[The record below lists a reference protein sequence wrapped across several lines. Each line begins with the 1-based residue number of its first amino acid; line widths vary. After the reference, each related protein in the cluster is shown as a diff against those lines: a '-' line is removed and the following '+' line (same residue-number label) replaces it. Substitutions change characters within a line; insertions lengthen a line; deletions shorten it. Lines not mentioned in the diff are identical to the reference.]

1 MRRNDTIDAISAAVR
16 ENSLSKLLSIVKQPS
31 FPDEGRTILSS
42 VNYKIPVF
50 SDDAIRIPHFPHT
63 ALSLM
68 HVAAFYDSLECFL
81 YLFSRGLS
89 LEIPSAAEFRPI
101 HYAAAGGGSEI
112 ASFLCEHA
120 SSSIHR
126 APPGEFAD
134 CTPIWLAVQSHSYEI
149 VRVLL
154 ESGVDVMGGRSS
166 PLTAAIRKC
175 NIPIIS
181 LLLEHNS
188 PLSSADERHYSPMM
202 RAIVQGLTSVVPI
215 MLEADADPNYM
226 TPEGKSALH
235 LACTQNMAETVRLLL
250 DYGAD
255 PTIPGFN
262 AQTGIHWAAASGNV
276 DIIRMVVA
284 AGADPHVLDIK
295 GRPGWASAFPLL
307 SEKKDEREMTLKRR
321 FEVFKYL
328 LRDLKLSPNI
338 RLNDG
343 VLPVAT
349 LFIDPDPEGIKLF
362 LDCGLDLTMKVRGMT
377 LWQLA
382 HDVSSPETRAILK
395 DYAQS
400 HPELSLP
407 NIPDPN
413 G

>member
-1 MRRNDTIDAISAAVR
+1 MRRNETTDAISAAVR
-16 ENSLSKLLSIVKQPS
+16 ENCVSKLLSIIKQPS
-31 FPDEGRTILSS
+31 FPDEGRAMLGLVTC
-42 VNYKIPVF
+42 KIPVT
-50 SDDAIRIPHFPHT
+50 SDDAIRILHFPHT
-63 ALSLM
+63 SLSLM
-68 HVAAFYDSLECFL
+68 QVAAFYDSLECFL
-81 YLFSRGLS
+81 YLFGRGLS
-89 LEIPSAAEFRPI
+89 LEILSAAEFHPI
-101 HYAAAGGGSEI
+101 HYAAAGGGSEV

-120 SSSIHR
+120 SPSIHR

-134 CTPIWLAVQSHSYEI
+134 GTQMWLAVQSHSYEI

-154 ESGVDVMGGRSS
+154 ESGVDIRSGRSS
-166 PLTAAIRKC
+166 PLTAAIRKR

-202 RAIVQGLTSVVPI
+202 RAIVQDLSSIVPI

-226 TPEGKSALH
+226 TPEGKNALH
-235 LACTQNMAETVRLLL
+235 LACTQNMADTVRLLL

-284 AGADPHVLDIK
+284 AGADPHALDIQ
-295 GRPGWASAFPLL
+295 GRPGWVSAFPLL
-307 SEKKDEREMTLKRR
+307 SEKKDERDMTLKTR

-328 LRDLKLSPNI
+328 LVDLKLSPNI
-338 RLNDG
+338 RLYDG

-382 HDVSSPETRAILK
+382 HDVSSPGTSAILK
-395 DYAQS
+395 DYALS
-400 HPELSLP
+400 HPELPLP
-407 NIPDPN
+407 KITDTN